1 MRINQTA
8 RIISTYS
15 ADNFGVCSALFE
27 LGGMIVM
34 HDPSGCNSTYTTHDE
49 PRWYNSDSLIFIS
62 ALTEQD
68 AVLGRDDKFISD
80 VIESA
85 EQFNPNFICIIPSQI
100 AFLIGTD
107 MKAIAHI
114 IEKRTG
120 IQCFT
125 LPTNSMH
132 YYCRGIYYA
141 LEWLAD
147 EFIARKKYAAKKSP
161 SINILGV
168 TPLDF
173 STNGATASMKHW
185 LNDLGFKVRCWA
197 MGEDFNNIIQ
207 SPVSDINL
215 VVTYG
220 GLGAARKLQEAF
232 DTPYVVGT
240 PIGSMKDLLAKA
252 IKQSLNDKKNRL
264 AYLTDDNNA
273 TILAPN
279 SEAEMSAGTAD
290 NPLINIYRQKNF
302 HKNILVGESIYA
314 QSLARAIADA
324 NGKHYQTIVPVETEN
339 TLLACDTLQLTDE
352 ADLQPRFHKTQSII
366 ADPMYQPIVA
376 ADTKFIRLPHEGFS
390 GRLYRKEIPNLID
403 VTGFDAFLRCL

>member
-49 PRWYNSDSLIFIS
+49 PRWYDSDSLIFIS

-85 EQFNPNFICIIPSQI
+85 EQFKPNFISIIPSQI

-120 IQCFT
+120 IRCFT

-132 YYCRGIYYA
+132 YYCRGVYYA
-141 LEWLAD
+141 LEWLAS
-147 EFIARKKYAAKKSP
+147 EFIAQKKYAAKKSP
-161 SINILGV
+161 SINLLGV

-173 STNGATASMKHW
+173 STNGATASMKRW
-185 LNDLGFKVRCWA
+185 LTDLGFQVNCWA
-197 MGEDFNNIIQ
+197 MGEDFNSIMQ
-207 SPVSDINL
+207 APVSDINL

-220 GLGAARKLQEAF
+220 GLGAARKLQNAF
-232 DTPYVVGT
+232 GTPYVVGT
-240 PIGSMKDLLAKA
+240 PIGSMKNHLAKA
-252 IKQSLNDKKNRL
+252 IKKSLKDKKNRL
-264 AYLTDDNNA
+264 AYLTYDTDLA
-273 TILAPN
+273 ILSPN
-279 SEAEMSAGTAD
+279 TESNMSAGTAD
-290 NPLINIYRQKNF
+290 NPLINAYRQNEF
-302 HKNILVGESIYA
+302 HENILIGESIYA

-324 NGKHYQTIVPVETEN
+324 NGKHYQTIVPVETERS
-339 TLLACDTLQLTDE
+339 LLAADTLQLTDE
-352 ADLQPRFHKTQSII
+352 ADLQPRFNKAQSII

-390 GRLYRKEIPNLID
+390 GRLYRKEIPNLIAA
-403 VTGFDAFLRCL
+403 GFDDFLRCL